1 MGAEFSRYSRF
12 CVYKP
17 SDFAYQSGMRFI
29 SQLVLLFFLT
39 AGGAFAATIADLTWL
54 AGHWR
59 GTLANGATFETHYT
73 DAEGGMIVSVSKE
86 VKKGR
91 VVAFELE
98 TFFEKDGHLIYHPY
112 PYGKKSEHAFPLIS
126 FDAPAKRAVFENKEH
141 DYPQTF
147 TFEQPAP
154 DRLVITL
161 SGPGKNGQRKDI
173 AYDLKRATQ

>member
-1 MGAEFSRYSRF
+1 
-12 CVYKP
+12 
-17 SDFAYQSGMRFI
+17 MRHLYRLSPFI
-29 SQLVLLFFLT
+29 ALSACLLS
-39 AGGAFAATIADLTWL
+39 AATVADLGWL

-73 DAEGGMIVSVSKE
+73 GAEGGMIFSVSKE

-91 VVAFELE
+91 VVTFELE
-98 TFFEKDGHLIYHPY
+98 TFFEKDGQVIYHPY
-112 PYGKKSEHAFPLIS
+112 PYGKKSEHAFPLLTY
-126 FDAPAKRAVFENKEH
+126 DAAAKRAVFENKEH

-161 SGPGKNGQRKDI
+161 SGPGRNGQKKDI
-173 AYDLKRATQ
+173 VYDLKRAAP

>member
-1 MGAEFSRYSRF
+1 MGVDFSRYSRF
-12 CVYKP
+12 RVYKP
-17 SDFAYQSGMRFI
+17 NVFAYKSGMRFVI
-29 SQLVLLFFLT
+29 HLLLIFVLS
-39 AGGAFAATIADLTWL
+39 AGAASAATGADLTWL

-59 GTLANGATFETHYT
+59 GTLPNGATFETHYT

-98 TFFEKDGHLIYHPY
+98 TFFEKDGHLIYQPY

-126 FDAPAKRAVFENKEH
+126 YDAAAKRAVFENKEH
-141 DYPQTF
+141 DFPQTF

-161 SGPGKNGQRKDI
+161 SGPGKSGQRKDI
-173 AYDLKRATQ
+173 IYDLRRAIP

>member
-1 MGAEFSRYSRF
+1 MKMLTRMLCLPLFPILLLAEPVTSPT
-12 CVYKP
+12 VN
-17 SDFAYQSGMRFI
+17 
-29 SQLVLLFFLT
+29 
-39 AGGAFAATIADLTWL
+39 DLAWL

-73 DAEGGMIVSVSKE
+73 GAEGGMIFSVSKE

-91 VVAFELE
+91 VVTFELE
-98 TFFEKDGHLIYHPY
+98 TFFEKDGQLIYHPY
-112 PYGKKSEHAFPLIS
+112 PYGKKSEHAFPLLTY
-126 FDAPAKRAVFENKEH
+126 DAAAKRAVFENKEH

-161 SGPGKNGQRKDI
+161 SGPGRNGQRKDI
-173 AYDLKRATQ
+173 VYDLKRAPQ